1 MSAQTSDQSPVRWE
15 ADGDVLVITVDNPP
29 VNALRHAVRKGLIEA
44 VAALEADGGLVGGV
58 VTGAGRAFIAGAD
71 ITEFGK
77 PMQEPDLNGS
87 VYALERAAKPIVAA
101 INGVALGGGLEVA
114 LGCHA
119 RIAHPKAR
127 VGVPEVHLGIVPGA
141 GGTQRLPRVAGV
153 EAALEMTT
161 TGKHVPAPKALQI
174 GVVDG
179 VDEDCVGAAK
189 AKARELAAAGS
200 WPVIAEMPNPSV
212 PDGFFDAARAQI
224 EKRARGQMSPILCLE
239 AVKAATELPFAEGMD
254 KERECFVTGVTS
266 DQSRGLIH
274 AFFGEREVAKIPGLD
289 PEAAPREVKT
299 AAVIGAGTMGGGIA
313 MNFANAGI
321 PVTILEQNQEA
332 LDKGLGVVR
341 KNYENTA
348 KKGRMTAEQV
358 EQRMAL
364 MSGTTD
370 MNDLA
375 DVDLVIE
382 AVFENMDVK
391 KDIFGKLDA
400 ICKDGCVLATN
411 TSTLDIN
418 EIASVTKRP
427 QDVIGMHFF
436 SPANVMRLL
445 ENVRG
450 EATAD
455 DVIMT
460 AMAMG
465 KKLGKVAVLVG
476 VCDGFVG
483 NRILHQYIR
492 WASIMVE
499 DGALP
504 EQVDKVW
511 TDFGMPMGP
520 FAMSDLAGLDVGYRI
535 RKEQEATRSSNE
547 RYVHFVD
554 KVVEMGRLGQKT
566 AAGVYDYIDGS
577 RVPTPNA
584 EVTAL
589 IHEESARKGIE
600 RRDFSEEEIQNALTD
615 LMTNEAAKILEE
627 GIAMRPVDVDIT
639 YIYGYGYPAYRGG
652 PLHYADAAGL
662 ADTLTRIKDKYDT
675 TGDHSW
681 KPAALLEQLVAEG
694 KTFAQWAK
702 ERAA

>member
-1 MSAQTSDQSPVRWE
+1 MTADNPVRWE
-15 ADGDVLVITVDNPP
+15 ADGDILVITIDNPP
-29 VNALRHAVRKGLIEA
+29 VNALRQGVRAGLIAA
-44 VAALEADGGLVGGV
+44 VDALEADSALVAGV

-77 PMQEPDLNGS
+77 PPLEPDLNASINRIEG
-87 VYALERAAKPIVAA
+87 AAKPVVAA

-119 RIAHPKAR
+119 RIAHPRAK
-127 VGVPEVHLGIVPGA
+127 VGVPEVHLGIIPGA

-153 EAALEMTT
+153 EAALDMTT
-161 TGKHVPAPKALQI
+161 TGKHVPAAKAMSLGI
-174 GVVDG
+174 VDG

-189 AKARELAAAGS
+189 DKARALAAAGS
-200 WPVIAEMPNPSV
+200 WTVVSALPNPTA
-212 PDGFFDAARAQI
+212 PEGFFDTARAAI
-224 EKRARGQMSPILCLE
+224 EKKARGQMSPILCLE
-239 AVKAATELPFAEGMD
+239 AVKASTELPFADGM
-254 KERECFVTGVTS
+254 ERERELFVEGLTS

-289 PEAAPREVKT
+289 PEATPRDVKT

-313 MNFANAGI
+313 MCFANAGI
-321 PVTILEQNQEA
+321 PVTVLEQSQEA
-332 LDKGLGVVR
+332 LDKGLGVCR

-348 KKGRMTAEQV
+348 KKGRLTAEQV
-358 EQRMAL
+358 EERMAL
-364 MSGTTD
+364 LNGSTD

-375 DVDLVIE
+375 DVDIVIE
-382 AVFENMDVK
+382 AVFENMAVK
-391 KDIFGKLDA
+391 KDIFAKLDA
-400 ICKDGCVLATN
+400 VCKPGCVLATN

-418 EIASVTKRP
+418 EIASVTERP
-427 QDVIGMHFF
+427 EDVIGMHFF

-450 EATAD
+450 DKTAD
-455 DVIMT
+455 DVILT
-460 AMAMG
+460 AMNMG
-465 KKLGKVAVLVG
+465 KRLGKVSVLVG

-483 NRILHQYIR
+483 NRILHEYIR
-492 WASIMVE
+492 WASILLE
-499 DGALP
+499 DGCLP
-504 EQVDKVW
+504 EQIDKVW

-535 RKEQEATRSSNE
+535 RKEQEATRSSNV
-547 RYVHFVD
+547 RYVHIAD

-566 AAGVYDYIDGS
+566 GGGFFDYIDGS
-577 RVPTPNA
+577 RVPVPNA
-584 EVTAL
+584 DVTAL
-589 IHEESARKGIE
+589 VIAESERKGIE
-600 RRDFSEEEIQNALTD
+600 RQTFSDDQILDALTD
-615 LMTNEAAKILEE
+615 LMTNEGAKILEE

-652 PLHYADAAGL
+652 PMHRADAVGL
-662 ADTLTRIKDKYDT
+662 AEALARIKARYEE

-694 KTFAQWAK
+694 KTFAEWSKA
-702 ERAA
+702 RAA

>member
-1 MSAQTSDQSPVRWE
+1 MTADNPVRWE
-15 ADGDVLVITVDNPP
+15 ADGDVLVITIDNPP
-29 VNALRHAVRKGLIEA
+29 VNALRLAVREGLIAA
-44 VAALEADGGLVGGV
+44 VDALEADSSLVGGII
-58 VTGAGRAFIAGAD
+58 TGEGRAFIAGAD

-77 PMQEPDLNGS
+77 PPMNPNLNDAVYKIEGS
-87 VYALERAAKPIVAA
+87 AKPIVAA

-127 VGVPEVHLGIVPGA
+127 VGLPEVHLGLLPGA

-153 EAALEMTT
+153 EASLEIIT
-161 TGKHVPAPKALQI
+161 TGKHIPAAKAHGM
-174 GVVDG
+174 GVLDG
-179 VDEDCVGAAK
+179 VDEDCIGAAK
-189 AKARELAAAGS
+189 AKARELAAAGA
-200 WPVIAEMPNPSV
+200 WPVIAQMPNPAV

-224 EKRARGQMSPILCLE
+224 EKKARGQMSPILCLE
-239 AVKAATELPFAEGMD
+239 AVKAATEISFADGMI
-254 KERECFVTGVTS
+254 KERDLFIEGLQS

-289 PEAAPREVKT
+289 PEAKPREIQT

-313 MNFANAGI
+313 MCFANAGI
-321 PVTILEQNQEA
+321 PVKVLEQTQEA
-332 LDKGLGVVR
+332 LDKGLGVCR

-348 KKGRMTAEQV
+348 KKGRLTMEQV
-358 EQRMAL
+358 EQRMGL
-364 MSGTTD
+364 FSGTTD
-370 MNDLA
+370 INDLA
-375 DVDLVIE
+375 DVDIVIE

-391 KDIFGKLDA
+391 KDIFTQLDA
-400 ICKDGCVLATN
+400 VCKEGCVLATN

-418 EIASVTKRP
+418 QIASVTKRP
-427 QDVIGMHFF
+427 HDVIGMHFF

-450 EATAD
+450 DATAD
-455 DVIMT
+455 DVILT
-460 AMAMG
+460 AMNMG
-465 KKLGKVAVLVG
+465 KRLGKVSVLVG

-483 NRILHQYIR
+483 NRILHEYIR
-492 WASIMVE
+492 WASILLE
-499 DGALP
+499 DGCLP
-504 EQVDKVW
+504 EQIDKVW

-535 RKEQEATRSSNE
+535 RKEQEATRSSNV
-547 RYVHFVD
+547 RYVHIAD

-566 AAGVYDYIDGS
+566 SGGFFDYIDGS
-577 RVPTPNA
+577 RVPVPNA

-589 IHEESARKGIE
+589 VLAESERKGIE
-600 RRDFSEEEIQNALTD
+600 RREFSDEEILNALTD
-615 LMTNEAAKILEE
+615 LMTNEGAKILEE

-639 YIYGYGYPAYRGG
+639 YIFGYGYPAYRGG
-652 PLHYADAAGL
+652 PMHRADAVGL
-662 ADTLTRIKDKYDT
+662 AETLERIKARYEE

-694 KTFAQWAK
+694 RTFAEWSKA
-702 ERAA
+702 RAA

>member
-1 MSAQTSDQSPVRWE
+1 MTADNPVRWE
-15 ADGDVLVITVDNPP
+15 ADGDILVITIDNPP
-29 VNALRHAVRKGLIEA
+29 VNALRQGVRAGLIAA
-44 VAALEADGGLVGGV
+44 VDALEADSALVAGV

-77 PMQEPDLNGS
+77 PPLEPDLNASINRIEG
-87 VYALERAAKPIVAA
+87 AAKPVVAA

-119 RIAHPKAR
+119 RIAHPRAK
-127 VGVPEVHLGIVPGA
+127 VGVPEVHLGIIPGA

-153 EAALEMTT
+153 EAALDMTT
-161 TGKHVPAPKALQI
+161 TGKHVPAAKAMSLGI
-174 GVVDG
+174 VDG

-189 AKARELAAAGS
+189 DKARALAAAGS
-200 WPVIAEMPNPSV
+200 WTVVSALPNPTA
-212 PDGFFDAARAQI
+212 PEGFFDTARAAI
-224 EKRARGQMSPILCLE
+224 EKKARGQMSPILCLE
-239 AVKAATELPFAEGMD
+239 AVKASTELPFADGM
-254 KERECFVTGVTS
+254 ERERELFVEGLTS

-289 PEAAPREVKT
+289 PEATPRDVKT

-313 MNFANAGI
+313 MCFANAGI
-321 PVTILEQNQEA
+321 PVTVLEQSQEA
-332 LDKGLGVVR
+332 LDKGLGVCR

-348 KKGRMTAEQV
+348 KKGRLTAEQV
-358 EQRMAL
+358 EERMAL
-364 MSGTTD
+364 LNGSTD

-375 DVDLVIE
+375 DVDIVIE
-382 AVFENMDVK
+382 AVFENMAVK
-391 KDIFGKLDA
+391 KDIFAKLDA
-400 ICKDGCVLATN
+400 VCKPGCVLATN

-418 EIASVTKRP
+418 EIASVTERP
-427 QDVIGMHFF
+427 EDVIGMHFF

-450 EATAD
+450 DKTAD
-455 DVIMT
+455 DVILT
-460 AMAMG
+460 AMNMG
-465 KKLGKVAVLVG
+465 KRLGKVSVLVG

-483 NRILHQYIR
+483 NRILHEYIR
-492 WASIMVE
+492 WASILLE
-499 DGALP
+499 DGCLP
-504 EQVDKVW
+504 EQIDKVW

-535 RKEQEATRSSNE
+535 RKEQEATRSSNV
-547 RYVHFVD
+547 RYVHIAD

-566 AAGVYDYIDGS
+566 GGGFFDYIDGS
-577 RVPTPNA
+577 RVPVPNA
-584 EVTAL
+584 DVTAL
-589 IHEESARKGIE
+589 VIAESERKGIE
-600 RRDFSEEEIQNALTD
+600 RQTFSDDEILDALTD
-615 LMTNEAAKILEE
+615 LMTNEGAKILEE

-652 PLHYADAAGL
+652 PMHRADAVGL
-662 ADTLTRIKDKYDT
+662 AEALARIKARYEE

-694 KTFAQWAK
+694 KTFAEWSKA
-702 ERAA
+702 RAA

>member
-1 MSAQTSDQSPVRWE
+1 MTADNPVRWE
-15 ADGDVLVITVDNPP
+15 ADGDILVITIDNPP
-29 VNALRHAVRKGLIEA
+29 VNALRQGVRAGLIAA
-44 VAALEADGGLVGGV
+44 VDALEADSALVAGV

-77 PMQEPDLNGS
+77 PPLEPDLNASINRIEG
-87 VYALERAAKPIVAA
+87 AAKPVVAA

-119 RIAHPKAR
+119 RIAHPRAK
-127 VGVPEVHLGIVPGA
+127 VGVPEVHLGIIPGA

-153 EAALEMTT
+153 EAALDMTT
-161 TGKHVPAPKALQI
+161 TGKHVPAAKAMSLGI
-174 GVVDG
+174 VDG

-189 AKARELAAAGS
+189 DKARALAAAGS
-200 WPVIAEMPNPSV
+200 WTVVSALPNPTA
-212 PDGFFDAARAQI
+212 PEGFFDTARAAI
-224 EKRARGQMSPILCLE
+224 EKKARGQMSPILCLE
-239 AVKAATELPFAEGMD
+239 AVKASTELPFADGMQR
-254 KERECFVTGVTS
+254 ERELFVEGLTS

-289 PEAAPREVKT
+289 PEATPRDVKT

-313 MNFANAGI
+313 MCFANAGI
-321 PVTILEQNQEA
+321 PVTVLEQSQEA
-332 LDKGLGVVR
+332 LDKGLGVCR

-348 KKGRMTAEQV
+348 KKGRLTAEQV
-358 EQRMAL
+358 EERMAL
-364 MSGTTD
+364 LNGSTD

-375 DVDLVIE
+375 DVDIVIE
-382 AVFENMDVK
+382 AVFENMAVK
-391 KDIFGKLDA
+391 KDIFAKLDA
-400 ICKDGCVLATN
+400 VCKPGCVLATN

-418 EIASVTKRP
+418 EIASVTERP
-427 QDVIGMHFF
+427 EDVIGMHFF

-450 EATAD
+450 DKTAD
-455 DVIMT
+455 DVILT
-460 AMAMG
+460 AMNMG
-465 KKLGKVAVLVG
+465 KRLGKVSVLVG

-483 NRILHQYIR
+483 NRILHEYIR
-492 WASIMVE
+492 WASILLE
-499 DGALP
+499 DGCLP
-504 EQVDKVW
+504 EQIDKVW

-535 RKEQEATRSSNE
+535 RKEQEATRSSNV
-547 RYVHFVD
+547 RYVHIAD

-566 AAGVYDYIDGS
+566 GGGFFDYIDGS
-577 RVPTPNA
+577 RVPVPNA
-584 EVTAL
+584 DVTAL
-589 IHEESARKGIE
+589 VIAESERKGIE
-600 RRDFSEEEIQNALTD
+600 RQTFSDDEILDALTD
-615 LMTNEAAKILEE
+615 LMTNEGAKILEE

-652 PLHYADAAGL
+652 PMHRADAVGL
-662 ADTLTRIKDKYDT
+662 AEALARIKARYEE

-694 KTFAQWAK
+694 KTFAEWSKA
-702 ERAA
+702 RAA

>member
-1 MSAQTSDQSPVRWE
+1 MSADNPVRWE
-15 ADGDVLVITVDNPP
+15 ADGDVLVITIDNPP

-44 VAALEADGGLVGGV
+44 VDALEADGGLVGAI

-77 PMQEPDLNGS
+77 PMQEPDLNASIYRMEGAS
-87 VYALERAAKPIVAA
+87 KPIVAA

-161 TGKHVPAPKALQI
+161 TGKHVPAPKAHKM

-200 WPVIAEMPNPSV
+200 WPVIAQMPNPSV
-212 PDGFFDAARAQI
+212 PDGFFEAARAQI

-239 AVKAATELPFAEGMD
+239 AVKAATELPFADGMA
-254 KERECFVTGVTS
+254 KERECFVTGLTS

-289 PEAAPREVKT
+289 PEAKPREVKT

-321 PVTILEQNQEA
+321 PVTILEQSQEA

-358 EQRMAL
+358 EQRMGL
-364 MSGTTD
+364 MTGTTD

-375 DVDLVIE
+375 DVDMVIE

-460 AMAMG
+460 AMDMG

-584 EVTAL
+584 EVTAMIL
-589 IHEESARKGIE
+589 AESERKGIE
-600 RRDFSEEEIQNALTD
+600 RREFTEEEIQNALTD

-652 PLHYADAAGL
+652 PMHYADLVGL
-662 ADTLTRIKDKYDT
+662 ADTLARIKEKYET

>member
-1 MSAQTSDQSPVRWE
+1 MSADNPVRWE
-15 ADGDVLVITVDNPP
+15 ADGDVLVITIDNPP

-44 VAALEADGGLVGGV
+44 VDALEADGGLVGAI

-77 PMQEPDLNGS
+77 PMQEPDLNASIYRMEGAS
-87 VYALERAAKPIVAA
+87 KPIVAA

-161 TGKHVPAPKALQI
+161 TGKHVPAPKAHKM

-200 WPVIAEMPNPSV
+200 WPVIAQMPNPSV
-212 PDGFFDAARAQI
+212 PDGFFEAARAQI

-239 AVKAATELPFAEGMD
+239 AVKAATELPFADGMA
-254 KERECFVTGVTS
+254 KERECFVTGLTS

-289 PEAAPREVKT
+289 PEAKPREVKT

-321 PVTILEQNQEA
+321 PVTILEQSQEA

-358 EQRMAL
+358 EQRMGL
-364 MSGTTD
+364 MTGTTD

-375 DVDLVIE
+375 DVDMVIE

-460 AMAMG
+460 AMDMG

-584 EVTAL
+584 EVTAMIL
-589 IHEESARKGIE
+589 AESERKGIE
-600 RRDFSEEEIQNALTD
+600 RREFTEEEIQNALTD

-652 PLHYADAAGL
+652 PMHYADLAGL
-662 ADTLTRIKDKYDT
+662 ADTLARIKEKYET

>member
-1 MSAQTSDQSPVRWE
+1 MTADNPVRWE
-15 ADGDVLVITVDNPP
+15 ADGDILVITIDNPP
-29 VNALRHAVRKGLIEA
+29 VNALRQGVRAGLIAA
-44 VAALEADGGLVGGV
+44 VDALEADSALVAGV

-77 PMQEPDLNGS
+77 PPLEPDLNASINRIEG
-87 VYALERAAKPIVAA
+87 AAKPVVAA

-119 RIAHPKAR
+119 RIAHPHAK
-127 VGVPEVHLGIVPGA
+127 VGVPEVHLGIIPGA

-153 EAALEMTT
+153 EAALDMTT
-161 TGKHVPAPKALQI
+161 TGKHVPAAKAMSLGI
-174 GVVDG
+174 VDG

-189 AKARELAAAGS
+189 DKARALAAAGS
-200 WPVIAEMPNPSV
+200 WTVVSALPNPTA
-212 PDGFFDAARAQI
+212 PEGFFDTARAAI
-224 EKRARGQMSPILCLE
+224 EKKARGQMSPILCLE
-239 AVKAATELPFAEGMD
+239 AVKASTELPFADGMQR
-254 KERECFVTGVTS
+254 ERELFVEGLTS

-289 PEAAPREVKT
+289 PEATPRDVKT

-313 MNFANAGI
+313 MCFANAGI
-321 PVTILEQNQEA
+321 PVTVLEQSQEA
-332 LDKGLGVVR
+332 LDKGLGVCR

-348 KKGRMTAEQV
+348 KKGRLTAEQV
-358 EQRMAL
+358 EERMAL
-364 MSGTTD
+364 LNGSTD

-375 DVDLVIE
+375 DVDIVIE
-382 AVFENMDVK
+382 AVFENMAVK
-391 KDIFGKLDA
+391 KDIFAKLDA
-400 ICKDGCVLATN
+400 VCKPGCVLATN

-418 EIASVTKRP
+418 EIASVTERP
-427 QDVIGMHFF
+427 EDVIGMHFF

-450 EATAD
+450 DKTAD
-455 DVIMT
+455 DVILT
-460 AMAMG
+460 AMNMG
-465 KKLGKVAVLVG
+465 KRLGKVSVLVG

-483 NRILHQYIR
+483 NRILHEYIR
-492 WASIMVE
+492 WASILLE
-499 DGALP
+499 DGCLP
-504 EQVDKVW
+504 EQIDKVW

-535 RKEQEATRSSNE
+535 RKEQEATRSSNV
-547 RYVHFVD
+547 RYVHIAD

-566 AAGVYDYIDGS
+566 GGGFFDYIDGS
-577 RVPTPNA
+577 RVPVPNA
-584 EVTAL
+584 DVTAL
-589 IHEESARKGIE
+589 VIAESERKGIE
-600 RRDFSEEEIQNALTD
+600 RQTFSDDEILDALTD
-615 LMTNEAAKILEE
+615 LMTNEGAKILEE

-652 PLHYADAAGL
+652 PMHRADAVGL
-662 ADTLTRIKDKYDT
+662 AEALARIKARYEE

-694 KTFAQWAK
+694 KTFAEWSKA
-702 ERAA
+702 RAA

>member
-1 MSAQTSDQSPVRWE
+1 MSAENPVRWE
-15 ADGDVLVITVDNPP
+15 ADGDVLVITIDNPP

-44 VAALEADGGLVGGV
+44 VDALEADGGLVGAI

-71 ITEFGK
+71 ITEFDK
-77 PMQEPDLNGS
+77 PMQEPDLNASIYRMEGAS
-87 VYALERAAKPIVAA
+87 KPIVAA

-161 TGKHVPAPKALQI
+161 TGKHVPAPKAHKM

-200 WPVIAEMPNPSV
+200 WPVIAQMPNPSV

-239 AVKAATELPFAEGMD
+239 AVKAATELPFADGMA
-254 KERECFVTGVTS
+254 KERECFITGLTS

-289 PEAAPREVKT
+289 PEAKPREVKT

-321 PVTILEQNQEA
+321 PVTILEQSQEA

-358 EQRMAL
+358 EQRMGL

-375 DVDLVIE
+375 DVDMVIE

-460 AMAMG
+460 AMDMG

-566 AAGVYDYIDGS
+566 GAGVYDYIDGS

-584 EVTAL
+584 EVTAMIL
-589 IHEESARKGIE
+589 AESERKGIE
-600 RRDFSEEEIQNALTD
+600 RREFTEEEIQNALTD

-652 PLHYADAAGL
+652 PMHYADLAGL
-662 ADTLTRIKDKYDT
+662 ADTLARIKEKYET

>member
-1 MSAQTSDQSPVRWE
+1 MSAENPVRWE
-15 ADGDVLVITVDNPP
+15 ADGDVLVITIDNPP

-44 VAALEADGGLVGGV
+44 VDALEADGGLVGAI

-77 PMQEPDLNGS
+77 PMQEPDLNASIYRMEGAS
-87 VYALERAAKPIVAA
+87 KPIVAA

-161 TGKHVPAPKALQI
+161 TGKHVPAPKAHKM

-200 WPVIAEMPNPSV
+200 WPVIAQMPNPSV

-239 AVKAATELPFAEGMD
+239 AVKAATELPFADGMA
-254 KERECFVTGVTS
+254 KERECFITGLTS

-289 PEAAPREVKT
+289 PEAKPREVKT

-321 PVTILEQNQEA
+321 PVTILEQSQEA

-358 EQRMAL
+358 EQRMGL

-375 DVDLVIE
+375 DVDMVIE

-436 SPANVMRLL
+436 NPVHMMPLV
-445 ENVRG
+445 E
-450 EATAD
+450 
-455 DVIMT
+455 VI
-460 AMAMG
+460 
-465 KKLGKVAVLVG
+465 
-476 VCDGFVG
+476 
-483 NRILHQYIR
+483 
-492 WASIMVE
+492 
-499 DGALP
+499 
-504 EQVDKVW
+504 
-511 TDFGMPMGP
+511 
-520 FAMSDLAGLDVGYRI
+520 
-535 RKEQEATRSSNE
+535 
-547 RYVHFVD
+547 
-554 KVVEMGRLGQKT
+554 
-566 AAGVYDYIDGS
+566 
-577 RVPTPNA
+577 
-584 EVTAL
+584 
-589 IHEESARKGIE
+589 
-600 RRDFSEEEIQNALTD
+600 
-615 LMTNEAAKILEE
+615 
-627 GIAMRPVDVDIT
+627 
-639 YIYGYGYPAYRGG
+639 
-652 PLHYADAAGL
+652 
-662 ADTLTRIKDKYDT
+662 
-675 TGDHSW
+675 
-681 KPAALLEQLVAEG
+681 
-694 KTFAQWAK
+694 
-702 ERAA
+702 RAARRRQTTSS